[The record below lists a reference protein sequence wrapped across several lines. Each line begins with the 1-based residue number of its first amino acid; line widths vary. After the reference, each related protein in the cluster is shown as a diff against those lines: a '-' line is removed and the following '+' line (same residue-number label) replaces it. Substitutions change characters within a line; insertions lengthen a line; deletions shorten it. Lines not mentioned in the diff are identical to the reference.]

1 MQQIMQIRLPIPLR
15 IGIESQIHP
24 RQFAREP
31 LAAFIARRVWAVSD
45 TGKTN
50 VAMLTVA
57 REIGQHIYNG
67 VLHKEDFKIIYV
79 APMKAL
85 AAEVVEKFGSRLGKL
100 GITVK
105 ELTGD
110 MQLTKQE
117 LTNTQVCAGRRVGL
131 RPDSCGGAEQSTRV
145 PPGSKSLQSLG
156 SIASLRSSS
165 PRPRNGT

>member
-1 MQQIMQIRLPIPLR
+1 M
-15 IGIESQIHP
+15 
-24 RQFAREP
+24 
-31 LAAFIARRVWAVSD
+31 
-45 TGKTN
+45 
-50 VAMLTVA
+50 AMLTVA

-117 LTNTQVCAGRRVGL
+117 LTNTQVCAGRRIGL
-131 RPDSCGGAEQSTRV
+131 RASLRGTEPSTGV
-145 PPGSKSLQSLG
+145 PRGSKSLQSFG
-156 SIASLRSSS
+156 SVASLRSSS

>member
-1 MQQIMQIRLPIPLR
+1 M
-15 IGIESQIHP
+15 
-24 RQFAREP
+24 
-31 LAAFIARRVWAVSD
+31 
-45 TGKTN
+45 
-50 VAMLTVA
+50 AMLTVA

-85 AAEVVEKFGSRLGKL
+85 AAEVVEKFGSRLSKL

-117 LTNTQVCAGRRVGL
+117 LSNTQVRWRARIAPVWRSEPGMASGHRNDAREVGRDHSEEL
-131 RPDSCGGAEQSTRV
+131 
-145 PPGSKSLQSLG
+145 
-156 SIASLRSSS
+156 
-165 PRPRNGT
+165 